1 MGKQIT
7 KSIIVKGEVPDLY
20 EAWLDFGNH
29 PNFMKHITSVTP
41 EGPDVNSW
49 VMEGPLNTK
58 LEWTTKTTR
67 VEPNKRIAWKTIEGD
82 LKTSGQ
88 VTFTAL
94 PQGQAEITVT
104 SQVVPPD
111 DLIEKVANFLF
122 EDEETQLEKD
132 LRSFK
137 ALAENREGSRR
148 I

>member
-7 KSIIVKGEVPDLY
+7 KSIIVNGELPDLY

-29 PNFMKHITSVTP
+29 PNFMQHITSVTRK
-41 EGPDVNSW
+41 GHNVNSW
-49 VMEGPLNTK
+49 VMEGPLNTR

-67 VEPNKRIAWKTIEGD
+67 VEPNRRIAWKTIDGD

-94 PQGQAEITVT
+94 PHGQAEITVT
-104 SQVVPPD
+104 TQTIPPE
-111 DLIEKVANFLF
+111 DLVEKVANSLF
-122 EDEETQLEKD
+122 EDEDTQLAQD

-137 ALAENREGSRR
+137 AMVEQRTERHR